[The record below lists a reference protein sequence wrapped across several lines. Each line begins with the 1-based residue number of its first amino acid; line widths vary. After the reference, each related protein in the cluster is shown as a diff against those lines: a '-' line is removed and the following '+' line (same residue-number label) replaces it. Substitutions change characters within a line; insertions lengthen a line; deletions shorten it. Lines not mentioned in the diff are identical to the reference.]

1 MKYTALIVTF
11 NRLGKLKKTVEET
24 LKLEFTNI
32 VIVNNGSTDGTQA
45 WLSSI
50 VDTRVIVLTLTENT
64 GGAGGFKTGSQYICE
79 QLASDWVFSGLVK
92 DPQGKPCPMN
102 MPFSRVPTSLG
113 DTVRYLRYPGE
124 FIPAANRSMFV
135 QTVSFVGMVIHRDL
149 LATSLDHIHEQLFIY
164 FDDLYFGY
172 QLSLAGEQI
181 MYSPELLFYHDVS
194 IQGKLIA
201 PEWKVYY
208 LCRNLILSK
217 KIFQKNAVY
226 SNSAIAIR
234 ILKYILILPWQRQK
248 YSYMKFI
255 LRGISHGIKGISGKY
270 H

>member
-79 QLASDWVFSGLVK
+79 QLASDWVFFYDDDAYPYPDTLKSFSQLDKRGCRVFSGLVK

-135 QTVSFVGMVIHRDL
+135 QTVSFVGMGFV
-149 LATSLDHIHEQLFIY
+149 E
-164 FDDLYFGY
+164 
-172 QLSLAGEQI
+172 
-181 MYSPELLFYHDVS
+181 
-194 IQGKLIA
+194 
-201 PEWKVYY
+201 
-208 LCRNLILSK
+208 
-217 KIFQKNAVY
+217 
-226 SNSAIAIR
+226 
-234 ILKYILILPWQRQK
+234 
-248 YSYMKFI
+248 
-255 LRGISHGIKGISGKY
+255 
-270 H
+270 